1 MRLAVAVAALAVAS
15 LSLAFSPAFAAHDGS
30 PSDPNGQARTSH
42 QGRVA
47 TDLGVNITLAGNTPA
62 EVQRFLAALAPDT
75 RRMVLA
81 GCRHYLME
89 PEQTKWAATIPFCK
103 KAL

>member
-1 MRLAVAVAALAVAS
+1 MRLTIVAAALAAAA

-30 PSDPNGQARTSH
+30 PSDPTGQGGTSH

-47 TDLGVNITLAGNTPA
+47 TDLGVNITLAGNTHA
-62 EVQRFLAALAPDT
+62 EVQRFLAKLKPDT
-75 RRMVLA
+75 RQLVLA
-81 GCRHYLME
+81 GCRHYLAE
-89 PEQTKWAATIPFCK
+89 PVQTRWPETITFCE

>member
-1 MRLAVAVAALAVAS
+1 MYLAIAAATLAIAS
-15 LSLAFSPAFAAHDGS
+15 LPLALSPAFAAHDGS
-30 PSDPNGQARTSH
+30 PSDPTGAGRTSH

-47 TDLGVNITLAGNTPA
+47 PDLGINITMAGNTPA

-81 GCRHYLME
+81 GCRHFLAQ
-89 PEQTKWAATIPFCK
+89 PVQTQWPATIPFCK
-103 KAL
+103 LAL